1 MKVAILNVGGAL
13 SSYIEVSGKKVVIDL
28 GSGNDFSPVN
38 DFLVPLFKKKSYEKR
53 NNKYLID
60 QVILSHPH
68 KDHISDL
75 AEFDKHFFMNLYTTP
90 NDLSKE
96 SEKRKNVNW
105 SMVDDSQSDEV
116 KKLRELYKGRQL
128 PLRVCDNSMTIGY
141 IYPLDVEENKTLAS
155 ESYTN
160 NISIAVFIHS
170 NYRIFFAADLQKE
183 GMQYMLD
190 TNSEI
195 LKPIKQGVDFLVCPH
210 HGLKSSFSTYLFSN
224 MKNGKTKK
232 LNIVSEKTTHGKED
246 KRQVDTRY
254 SSTDYCEGDNNL
266 STDSET
272 VCQRKTSNGH
282 IFIDENGKIT
292 IYEDIKDLIDRF

>member
-1 MKVAILNVGGAL
+1 MKLAILNLGRAL

-160 NISIAVFIHS
+160 NISIAVLYTLTIE
-170 NYRIFFAADLQKE
+170 Y
-183 GMQYMLD
+183 
-190 TNSEI
+190 
-195 LKPIKQGVDFLVCPH
+195 FLRQTFKKRVCNTCWIQIA
-210 HGLKSSFSTYLFSN
+210 KY
-224 MKNGKTKK
+224 
-232 LNIVSEKTTHGKED
+232 
-246 KRQVDTRY
+246 
-254 SSTDYCEGDNNL
+254 
-266 STDSET
+266 
-272 VCQRKTSNGH
+272 
-282 IFIDENGKIT
+282 
-292 IYEDIKDLIDRF
+292 